1 MRPVSTAGV
10 SGLLVISMIAL
21 AAPVLAAGV
30 QRARVPD
37 VVIEIVAGIVVGPAV
52 LDWVKIDQPV
62 GLVALLGLAFLLFL
76 AGLEVDLK
84 VITPGRL
91 RAPLAGYVASLLL
104 GSAAG
109 FAFHVAGW
117 VRSPLFLAITLSS
130 SSLGLVV
137 PVLADALQS
146 RTLLGQLTI
155 AGATLG
161 EFGAITLLSLF
172 FSATRAGTT
181 SNVITFGI
189 FGVAAAAIGLTLSRA
204 DRSLRLDAFLTRLQD
219 TTAEIRVRIAIALL
233 VGFVALAA
241 KIGLQ
246 IILGAFL
253 AGIILNIV
261 DRDTASHPLFRTKL
275 DALGYGFL
283 IPVFFVSCGV
293 EFDLTALT
301 HSPSA
306 LAKIPLF
313 LLALLTIRGAPAA
326 FYIRTVGRRGAVA
339 AGLLQATSLPVI
351 VTAASIGVAIHA
363 IPAVT
368 ASALV
373 AAGLLSVLIFPAA
386 ALAVI
391 GAGRPE
397 PDEPR
402 VTAPETDHPPTRT
415 GRRRPTG
422 SASSRR
428 GGRLAADGLGEIL
441 GLAWSGGASSAARN
455 ESCCSTHHR
464 RAAALKRPASGLATA
479 RRSAA
484 RTSASARL
492 RTRLL

>member
-1 MRPVSTAGV
+1 MSTAGV
-10 SGLLVISMIAL
+10 SGLLVISMIAVAAPML
-21 AAPVLAAGV
+21 AARV
-30 QRARVPD
+30 QRPRVPE
-37 VVIEIVAGIVVGPAV
+37 VVIEIVAGTVVGPSV
-52 LDWVKIDQPV
+52 LGWVKIDQPV

-84 VITPGRL
+84 VITPSRL
-91 RAPLAGYVASLLL
+91 RAPLAGYAASLLF

-109 FAFHVAGW
+109 LAFHAAGW

-146 RTLLGQLTI
+146 RTLLGQLII

-172 FSATRAGTT
+172 FSATRAGTA
-181 SNVITFGI
+181 SNAVTFGI
-189 FGVAAAAIGLTLSRA
+189 FGVATAAVGLTLSRA
-204 DRSLRLDAFLTRLQD
+204 DRSLRLDAFLARLQD
-219 TTAEIRVRIAIALL
+219 TTAEIRVRIAVALL

-246 IILGAFL
+246 VILGAFL
-253 AGIILNIV
+253 AGLILNIV
-261 DRDTASHPLFRTKL
+261 DRDTASHPVFRTKL

-283 IPVFFVSCGV
+283 IPVFFVSSGV
-293 EFDLTALT
+293 QFDLTALT
-301 HSPSA
+301 DSPSA
-306 LAKIPLF
+306 LVKIPLF
-313 LLALLTIRGAPAA
+313 LLALLAIRGAPAA
-326 FYIRTVGRRGAVA
+326 LYVRTVGRRGAVA

-368 ASALV
+368 ASTLV

-415 GRRRPTG
+415 GRRRATG
-422 SASSRR
+422 SASSSADRQQSASSSVPVRTGPSRPRR
-428 GGRLAADGLGEIL
+428 THSNRPAAAPAASSGHQI
-441 GLAWSGGASSAARN
+441 ASGGLMTTPGREISHLVPQHTNVIEAAMW
-455 ESCCSTHHR
+455 
-464 RAAALKRPASGLATA
+464 
-479 RRSAA
+479 
-484 RTSASARL
+484 
-492 RTRLL
+492 

>member
-1 MRPVSTAGV
+1 MSTAGV

-21 AAPVLAAGV
+21 AAPVLAAVV
-30 QRARVPD
+30 QRARVPE
-37 VVIEIVAGIVVGPAV
+37 VVIEIVAGIVVGPSV
-52 LDWVKIDQPV
+52 LGWVTIDQPV

-76 AGLEVDLK
+76 AGVEVDLK
-84 VITPGRL
+84 VITPSRL

-109 FAFHVAGW
+109 LAFHAAGW

-172 FSATRAGTT
+172 FSATRAGTA
-181 SNVITFGI
+181 SNAITFGI
-189 FGVAAAAIGLTLSRA
+189 FGAAAAVGLTLSRA

-219 TTAEIRVRIAIALL
+219 TTAEIRVRIAVALL

-253 AGIILNIV
+253 AGVILNIV

-283 IPVFFVSCGV
+283 IPVFFVSSGV

-313 LLALLTIRGAPAA
+313 LLALLAIRGAPAA
-326 FYIRTVGRRGAVA
+326 FYVRTVGRRGAAA

-386 ALAVI
+386 ALAVV

-402 VTAPETDHPPTRT
+402 VTTPETDHPPTRT
-415 GRRRPTG
+415 GRRRATG
-422 SASSRR
+422 SASSSADSQQSASSSVPIRTGPAGLAEHTATDQRQPSSKFRLPDCFRR
-428 GGRLAADGLGEIL
+428 IHDYACLRRHLAAL
-441 GLAWSGGASSAARN
+441 LAD
-455 ESCCSTHHR
+455 
-464 RAAALKRPASGLATA
+464 
-479 RRSAA
+479 
-484 RTSASARL
+484 
-492 RTRLL
+492 

>member
-1 MRPVSTAGV
+1 VSTAGV

-37 VVIEIVAGIVVGPAV
+37 VVIEIVAGIVAGPSV
-52 LDWVKIDQPV
+52 LGWVKIDQPV

-84 VITPGRL
+84 VITPSRL
-91 RAPLAGYVASLLL
+91 RAPLAGYAASLLL

-109 FAFHVAGW
+109 FAFHAAGW

-130 SSLGLVV
+130 SSLGFVV

-172 FSATRAGTT
+172 FSATRAGTA
-181 SNVITFGI
+181 SNAMTFGI

-219 TTAEIRVRIAIALL
+219 TTAEIRVRIAVALL

-253 AGIILNIV
+253 AGVILNIV

-283 IPVFFVSCGV
+283 IPVFFVSSGV
-293 EFDLTALT
+293 EY
-301 HSPSA
+301 
-306 LAKIPLF
+306 
-313 LLALLTIRGAPAA
+313 G
-326 FYIRTVGRRGAVA
+326 
-339 AGLLQATSLPVI
+339 
-351 VTAASIGVAIHA
+351 
-363 IPAVT
+363 
-368 ASALV
+368 
-373 AAGLLSVLIFPAA
+373 
-386 ALAVI
+386 
-391 GAGRPE
+391 
-397 PDEPR
+397 PD
-402 VTAPETDHPPTRT
+402 T
-415 GRRRPTG
+415 
-422 SASSRR
+422 
-428 GGRLAADGLGEIL
+428 
-441 GLAWSGGASSAARN
+441 W
-455 ESCCSTHHR
+455 
-464 RAAALKRPASGLATA
+464 
-479 RRSAA
+479 
-484 RTSASARL
+484 
-492 RTRLL
+492 